1 MRKKIKNRQKKIRNN
16 GKNELKMYAKIK
28 LIATFKLND

>member
-1 MRKKIKNRQKKIRNN
+1 MWKKRLRIDLKENE
-16 GKNELKMYAKIK
+16 NELQMYAKIK